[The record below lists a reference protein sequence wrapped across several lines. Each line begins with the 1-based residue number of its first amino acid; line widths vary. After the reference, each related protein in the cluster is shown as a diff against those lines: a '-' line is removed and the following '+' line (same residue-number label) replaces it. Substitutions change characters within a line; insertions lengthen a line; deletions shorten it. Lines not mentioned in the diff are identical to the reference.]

1 MSLDE
6 RSKAGSMVK
15 KLAVLRKYCLKAQK
29 LKQETRESKT
39 VKLSTKSPGPKPDRK
54 GRLLYRSILPE
65 SGKRSLNQQVANY
78 TPQFGNYPEAALYG
92 PVLRKLHAS
101 SYIYIYI
108 YICVCVCVTNIF
120 STYIHI

>member
-39 VKLSTKSPGPKPDRK
+39 VKLSPKSPGPKPDRE

-65 SGKRSLNQQVANY
+65 SGNRSLNQQLSVANY

-101 SYIYIYI
+101 SYIYIY
-108 YICVCVCVTNIF
+108 VCVSQIYF
-120 STYIHI
+120 LHIYTYK